1 MSVVAVVL
9 QASRPRSR
17 QMCEPASHCISPP
30 ARQKF
35 ADLALVWLMLAT
47 QLEEREA
54 AAQGRAPE

>member
-1 MSVVAVVL
+1 MAANSEDVPSA
-9 QASRPRSR
+9 RTKMRK
-17 QMCEPASHCISPP
+17 PASHCISPT

-54 AAQGRAPE
+54 GA